1 MDRFRVGSVPEHF
14 MLPWHLAI
22 ESGAFQAQNLTVNWQ
37 DYPGGTG
44 AMMSDLRSNKLDI
57 AIALTEG
64 VVTSIIQHDTGKI
77 AQVYVESPLTW
88 GVHVAAD
95 SPYRSVTELEGKT
108 FAVSRMGSGSH
119 LMAFVMAKQRG
130 WSTDQIK
137 LQIVGGM
144 DGARQAL
151 PRGEADAFMWEKFMT
166 QPVVKQGEFRRV
178 GEFDTPWPCFVVLV
192 RNKILEEHT
201 GRVRAILKTVQQSAR
216 SFMQQADAAAVVAQ
230 RYGLSEADAQ
240 KWFNRT
246 AWKTDFNVSSQML
259 EQVMVALLDCR
270 VIEKRVE
277 PQSLCS
283 ELVDLK

>member
-1 MDRFRVGSVPEHF
+1 MDQFKVGSVPEHF

-22 ESGAFQAQNLTVNWQ
+22 ENGAFQAKNLAVDWQ

-44 AMMSDLRSNKLDI
+44 AMTTDLRSGELDI

-64 VVTSIIQHDTGKI
+64 VVASIIQHQAGKI

-88 GVHVAAD
+88 GVHVATN
-95 SPYRSVTELEGKT
+95 SFYQSVPELEGRT

-166 QPVVKQGEFRRV
+166 QPVVEQGEFRRI
-178 GEFDTPWPCFVVLV
+178 GEFDTPWPCFVVVV
-192 RNKILEEHT
+192 RNEVLERSLDKVRMLLKI
-201 GRVRAILKTVQQSAR
+201 VQQSAQD
-216 SFMQQADAAAVVAQ
+216 FMQQADAAAVVAQ

-240 KWFNRT
+240 TWFAGT
-246 AWKTDFNVSSQML
+246 DWKTDFSVSSEML
-259 EQVMVALLDCR
+259 EEVMTALLDCQ
-270 VIEKRVE
+270 VIEERVE
-277 PQSLCS
+277 PESLCS
-283 ELVDLK
+283 DLVELA